1 MELRQL
7 KYFVAVARTLSFSEA
22 ARQLYVTQGTL
33 SQQIMLLED
42 ELGSLLFERTSHKV
56 ALTEPGMVLFPLAKN
71 IIQQVEQCKLQVGDL
86 RKALGG
92 ELNIGMTY
100 SFSNLITDT
109 VRDFLKTYPGV
120 KLRIYYKTASELY
133 QMMVKGELDV
143 ILAFKPVVQHK
154 DLVSETLFNF
164 DLCAVMRKDHPLS
177 DRKVLTLEELKN
189 FNIALPGSGLQARK
203 TFEKFN
209 NIDTNGLNVRVELND
224 PNVIMDLVQSSNLV
238 TILSSLAAL
247 YRPNLAAVP
256 LEGYIG
262 KMEGCVH
269 WLKGAYH
276 KKSAEAFIEMVRE
289 SAAVSKLL

>member
-1 MELRQL
+1 M
-7 KYFVAVARTLSFSEA
+7 
-22 ARQLYVTQGTL
+22 
-33 SQQIMLLED
+33 
-42 ELGSLLFERTSHKV
+42 
-56 ALTEPGMVLFPLAKN
+56 
-71 IIQQVEQCKLQVGDL
+71 
-86 RKALGG
+86 
-92 ELNIGMTY
+92 
-100 SFSNLITDT
+100 
-109 VRDFLKTYPGV
+109 
-120 KLRIYYKTASELY
+120 
-133 QMMVKGELDV
+133 
-143 ILAFKPVVQHK
+143 
-154 DLVSETLFNF
+154 
-164 DLCAVMRKDHPLS
+164 S

>member
-143 ILAFKPVVQHK
+143 ILAFKPVVQYK

>member
-1 MELRQL
+1 M

-56 ALTEPGMVLFPLAKN
+56 TLTEPGMVLFPLAKN

>member
-1 MELRQL
+1 M
-7 KYFVAVARTLSFSEA
+7 KYFVAVACTLSFSEA

-71 IIQQVEQCKLQVGDL
+71 IIQQVEQCKLQLGDL

-100 SFSNLITDT
+100 SFSDLITDT

>member
-100 SFSNLITDT
+100 SFSDLITDT

>member
-1 MELRQL
+1 M

-71 IIQQVEQCKLQVGDL
+71 IIQQVEQCKLQLGDL

-133 QMMVKGELDV
+133 QMMVKGEVDV

>member
-1 MELRQL
+1 M

-42 ELGSLLFERTSHKV
+42 ELGSPLFERTSHKV

-71 IIQQVEQCKLQVGDL
+71 IIQQVDQCKLQVGDL

>member
-71 IIQQVEQCKLQVGDL
+71 IIQQVEQCKLQLGDL

-143 ILAFKPVVQHK
+143 ILAFKPVVQYK

>member
-1 MELRQL
+1 M

-42 ELGSLLFERTSHKV
+42 ELGSPLFERTSHKV

-133 QMMVKGELDV
+133 QMMVKGEVDV

>member
-71 IIQQVEQCKLQVGDL
+71 IIQQVEQCKLQLGDL

-262 KMEGCVH
+262 KMEGCVQ

>member
-133 QMMVKGELDV
+133 QMMVKGEVDV

>member
-109 VRDFLKTYPGV
+109 VRDFLKTYPGI

>member
-71 IIQQVEQCKLQVGDL
+71 IIQQVEQCKLQLGDL

-100 SFSNLITDT
+100 SFSDLITDT

-143 ILAFKPVVQHK
+143 ILAFKPVVQYK

>member
-42 ELGSLLFERTSHKV
+42 ELGSMLFERTSHKV

-100 SFSNLITDT
+100 SFSDLITDT

-143 ILAFKPVVQHK
+143 ILAFKPVVQYK

>member
-56 ALTEPGMVLFPLAKN
+56 ALTEPGMVLLPLAKN
-71 IIQQVEQCKLQVGDL
+71 IIQQVEQCKLQLGDL

-100 SFSNLITDT
+100 SFSDLITDT

>member
-71 IIQQVEQCKLQVGDL
+71 IIQQVEQCKLQLGDL

-100 SFSNLITDT
+100 SFSDLITDT

-276 KKSAEAFIEMVRE
+276 KRSAEAFIEMVRE

>member
-1 MELRQL
+1 M

-71 IIQQVEQCKLQVGDL
+71 IIQQVEQCKLQLGDL

-100 SFSNLITDT
+100 SFSDLITDT

>member
-109 VRDFLKTYPGV
+109 VRAFLKTYPGV

-154 DLVSETLFNF
+154 DLVAETLFNF

>member
-56 ALTEPGMVLFPLAKN
+56 TLTEPGMVLFPLAKN

-100 SFSNLITDT
+100 SFSDLITDT

>member
-42 ELGSLLFERTSHKV
+42 ELGSMLFERTSHKV
-56 ALTEPGMVLFPLAKN
+56 TLTEPGMVLFPLAKN
-71 IIQQVEQCKLQVGDL
+71 IIQQVEQCKLQLGDL

-100 SFSNLITDT
+100 SFSDLITDT

-133 QMMVKGELDV
+133 QMMVKGEVDV

>member
-100 SFSNLITDT
+100 SFSDLITDT

-143 ILAFKPVVQHK
+143 ILAFKPVVQYK

>member
-71 IIQQVEQCKLQVGDL
+71 IIQQVEQCKLQLGDL

-100 SFSNLITDT
+100 SFSDLITDT

>member
-56 ALTEPGMVLFPLAKN
+56 TLTEPGMVLFPLAKN
-71 IIQQVEQCKLQVGDL
+71 IIQQVEQCKLQLGDL

-100 SFSNLITDT
+100 SFSDLITDT

>member
-71 IIQQVEQCKLQVGDL
+71 IIQQVEQCKLQLGDL

-133 QMMVKGELDV
+133 QMMVKGEVDV

>member
-56 ALTEPGMVLFPLAKN
+56 TLTEPGMVLFPLAKN

>member
-42 ELGSLLFERTSHKV
+42 ELGSMLFERTSHKV

-143 ILAFKPVVQHK
+143 ILAFKPVAQYK

-289 SAAVSKLL
+289 SATVSKLL